1 MVNNINRGSGFP
13 IRREFVLR
21 FALMKILGK
30 NAPRKSFEPQ
40 VFSSFSNSNDFYKT
54 AYIYYKDREIKLK
67 VSFRNQ
73 RKEIMSQT
81 GPSSER
87 KI

>member
-1 MVNNINRGSGFP
+1 MVDNINRGSGFP

-30 NAPRKSFEPQ
+30 DKPKKSFEPE
-40 VFSSFSNSNDFYKT
+40 VFLLLFPIQMIF
-54 AYIYYKDREIKLK
+54 IIHYKDQYIENKII
-67 VSFRNQ
+67 FRNQ
-73 RKEIMSQT
+73 RKKIMSQNA
-81 GPSSER
+81 PSSER